1 MSCHVNCSE
10 RPPQL
15 SPDND
20 ITGPGVITNYVGSA
34 GLAVFLILVYFF
46 MVYDPARDPFDNHEM
61 SQRPYQANPI
71 DEMVTRKVRSCFKWS
86 LVAIGDLQLITG
98 FSILIGGAIQLD
110 CGLTVYEW
118 QVIVRLAW
126 FSCLTHLSCL
136 MALRNYLHT
145 HTFGRTWRLVAMGIL
160 ASMLIVG
167 LLPTANY
174 IDLLHSISSEY
185 AMCHLAIR
193 PSSGIALWSMVLPI
207 LVIALSFVSRVIKL
221 HKTLSVELW
230 GKLRTRASVN
240 ARSILLVVYNRCST
254 RGLKQ
259 RLSFF
264 LVYRPLFAAFFVARL
279 VFAAW
284 SSMFVEGLWLLIAF
298 IWGLLQLMGA
308 LNDGSKELGL
318 WTMPGSH
325 TRTDWTFGQV
335 VSLLLLAAPLISLL
349 EYLDHSP

>member
-1 MSCHVNCSE
+1 
-10 RPPQL
+10 
-15 SPDND
+15 
-20 ITGPGVITNYVGSA
+20 
-34 GLAVFLILVYFF
+34 
-46 MVYDPARDPFDNHEM
+46 
-61 SQRPYQANPI
+61 
-71 DEMVTRKVRSCFKWS
+71 
-86 LVAIGDLQLITG
+86 
-98 FSILIGGAIQLD
+98 
-110 CGLTVYEW
+110 
-118 QVIVRLAW
+118 
-126 FSCLTHLSCL
+126 

-284 SSMFVEGLWLLIAF
+284 SSMFVEVCGLPRLF
-298 IWGLLQLMGA
+298 CY
-308 LNDGSKELGL
+308 
-318 WTMPGSH
+318 PV
-325 TRTDWTFGQV
+325 RC
-335 VSLLLLAAPLISLL
+335 
-349 EYLDHSP
+349 